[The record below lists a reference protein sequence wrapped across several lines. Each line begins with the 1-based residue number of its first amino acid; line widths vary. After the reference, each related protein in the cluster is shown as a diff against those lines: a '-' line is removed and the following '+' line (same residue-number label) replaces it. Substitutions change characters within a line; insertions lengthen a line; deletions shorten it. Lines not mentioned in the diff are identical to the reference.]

1 MTDSRSGAIPSQS
14 AVPQGHG
21 GVLRKE
27 HVVQSEPQSHV
38 GSRDSSTD
46 GNRGPAPRRHP
57 FRGASID
64 LFYLPAV
71 ILLVVFIIYPLL
83 SGIELSLTNW
93 DGYNEVK
100 SFVGLANYRQM
111 LTDGNFKQVVI
122 NTFIYGIGSTVLQQ
136 ILGLALALLLNA
148 KIKGRTLI
156 RAIIYLPALVA
167 PVIMGI
173 MYYFVFQYQQG
184 ALNAVMSAMGLQ
196 KVAWFNNAGFSVG
209 IIVLVNS
216 IQFVGVSMIIYLAGL
231 QTMDQ
236 QVVEAAEVDGASGWK
251 KFWNITLP
259 LLAPSF
265 TTSVVL
271 NLIGGLKLYDMVKVL
286 TGGGPGYSTNS
297 ISTYIGTIYF
307 DNQAAG
313 YASAIGVFLF
323 VLIAI
328 VTWLVNKGLAKL
340 DWEA

>member
-1 MTDSRSGAIPSQS
+1 MADDTNRSVINQP
-14 AVPQGHG
+14 
-21 GVLRKE
+21 
-27 HVVQSEPQSHV
+27 
-38 GSRDSSTD
+38 T
-46 GNRGPAPRRHP
+46 
-57 FRGASID
+57 RGANGTGASPSPSSPGKKAETSTVVVNRYKKFAGSSIN

-71 ILLVVFIIYPLL
+71 VLLVVFIIYPLI
-83 SGIELSLTNW
+83 SGIELSFTNW
-93 DGYNEVK
+93 DGYNDAK
-100 SFVGLANYRQM
+100 AFIGFDNYKQM
-111 LTDGNFKQVVI
+111 WTDANFKQVVV
-122 NTFIYGIGSTVLQQ
+122 NTFIYGIGSTVVQQ
-136 ILGLALALLLNA
+136 VLGLALALLLNA

-167 PVIMGI
+167 PVVMGI
-173 MYYFVFQYQQG
+173 MYYFIFQYQQG
-184 ALNAVMSAMGLQ
+184 ALNAMLTAMGFH
-196 KVAWFNNAGFSVG
+196 KVAWFNNAGFSVA

-216 IQFVGVSMIIYLAGL
+216 IQFVGISMIIYLAGL

-236 QVVEAAEVDGASGWK
+236 EVVEAAEVDGAHGWK

-271 NLIGGLKLYDMVKVL
+271 NLIGGLKLYDIVKVL
-286 TGGGPGYSTNS
+286 TNGGPGYATNS
-297 ISTYIGTIYF
+297 ISTYIGITYF
-307 DNQAAG
+307 DNQTAG

-323 VLIAI
+323 ILIAI